1 MHTMTLFSLGNAD
14 CCRIELDCGST
25 ALIDFADTRDAD
37 DDDDRRCDLP
47 KLLRADL
54 KEKGRDYFD
63 VVAFSHLDKDHFKGA
78 TDFFHL
84 EYAQKHQN
92 GGRIKMNVMWVP
104 AALITESNPDDD
116 EARILQRE
124 ARFRFRE
131 GKGIR
136 VFSRP
141 ERLEEW
147 CEKNGIK
154 LDERLHLITS
164 AGELA
169 PEFSL
174 QKHQAEFFVHSPF
187 AVRQDDNTVEDR
199 NEDSLVLQVT
209 FEVNSVRTKA
219 LLLADSTHEVL
230 TQIVEITESK
240 QNTSRLEW
248 DIVKLPHHCSYLSI
262 GPEKGKDKT
271 TPVPK
276 VAQLYEKKGQDGA
289 IAVSTSNPIP
299 LAGSDEDND
308 PQPPHRQA
316 ARYYKDVVST
326 LGGQFVVTMDK
337 APKPVVI
344 EIGNNKATLKK
355 GTLSAG
361 VVATSQRAPR
371 AGWRS

>member
-1 MHTMTLFSLGNAD
+1 M
-14 CCRIELDCGST
+14 
-25 ALIDFADTRDAD
+25 
-37 DDDDRRCDLP
+37 
-47 KLLRADL
+47 
-54 KEKGRDYFD
+54 
-63 VVAFSHLDKDHFKGA
+63 
-78 TDFFHL
+78 
-84 EYAQKHQN
+84 
-92 GGRIKMNVMWVP
+92 
-104 AALITESNPDDD
+104 
-116 EARILQRE
+116 
-124 ARFRFRE
+124 
-131 GKGIR
+131 
-136 VFSRP
+136 
-141 ERLEEW
+141 
-147 CEKNGIK
+147 
-154 LDERLHLITS
+154 ITS

-271 TPVPK
+271 IPVPE
-276 VAQLYEKKGQDGA
+276 VAWLYEKKGQNGA

-299 LAGSDEDND
+299 LAGSDEDKD

-326 LGGQFVVTMDK
+326 LEGQFVVTMEPTSDK

-344 EIGNNKATLKK
+344 EIGDTKATLKK
-355 GTLSAG
+355 GTLSAAF
-361 VVATSQRAPR
+361 VATSQRAPR